1 MEQSSKEK
9 ESLQDY
15 FSIVMVGDEDVGKTS
30 ILNRYCNNK
39 FTTSKK
45 KKTKSLDIYKKSLE
59 YKSNEFMLKLWD
71 SKYTESSFKLNK
83 QIYERADCIIFVCSI
98 IDKAS
103 FTNINNWYQ
112 ILSDNIDLSNKQ
124 MMILANKVDLE
135 DDRVIGNDEIR
146 QKAEELDIPFYE
158 VSALSNTGLDEAFNA
173 MISKMV
179 SNTYKGETQVLKADE
194 NNNSSGNCAN

>member
-1 MEQSSKEK
+1 MEQSKEK

-15 FSIVMVGDEDVGKTS
+15 FNIVMVGDGDVGKTS

-39 FTTSKK
+39 FTSSKK

-59 YKSNEFMLKLWD
+59 YKGNEFMLKLWD
-71 SKYTESSFKLNK
+71 TKYSESSFKPNK

-98 IDKAS
+98 TDKDS
-103 FTNINNWYQ
+103 FENINYWYQ

-124 MMILANKVDLE
+124 MMILANKADLE
-135 DDRVIGNDEIR
+135 DDRVVGNDEIR
-146 QKAEELDIPFYE
+146 QKSEELDIPFYE
-158 VSALSNTGLDEAFNA
+158 VSSLNNTGLDEAFNA
-173 MISKMV
+173 LISKV
-179 SNTYKGETQVLKADE
+179 VTNTYKGETQVLKADE